1 MDQPR
6 YKDYYAILGVPRTA
20 DEKEIKSA
28 YRKLA
33 RKCHPDVNPNDR
45 ASEERFKQ
53 ISEAY
58 EVLSDP
64 HKRAQYDR
72 FGEQW
77 KQASQHPAGGPR
89 GGPFQTGGFEFDVGG
104 ANLNDLF
111 ESLFGGFRQ
120 KPTHRAPERGEDLEY
135 GIDLTLE
142 EAVHGATKVHQ
153 VTVEDT
159 CRECGGSG
167 MRRSSRGTYQMGQM
181 CPACAGAG
189 RSSRVQSVEV
199 KVPAGVQAGQ
209 RLRLVGQGGQGAGGR
224 RGDLYLLVRIKQHG
238 LYELQGADLVTDVG
252 IPYTV
257 AALGGEVSVRTLKG
271 ERTLSVPPGV
281 QSGQKIRVPGEG
293 LPASGKNK
301 AGDLYAR
308 IKVLVPKDP
317 SPREKELLR
326 ELAAIR
332 GETVRT

>member
-1 MDQPR
+1 MEQPR

-77 KQASQHPAGGPR
+77 KQASQQAAHGPD
-89 GGPFQTGGFEFDVGG
+89 PFATSADFDFGG
-104 ANLNDLF
+104 ASLNDLF
-111 ESLFGGFRQ
+111 ESLFGGFRAQ
-120 KPTHRAPERGEDLEY
+120 TTTRRAPDRGQDLEY

-142 EAVHGATKVHQ
+142 EAVYGTVKKHQ
-153 VTVEDT
+153 VTIEDV
-159 CRECGGSG
+159 CQECGGSG
-167 MRRSSRGTYQMGQM
+167 MRRSARGSYRIGQA
-181 CPACAGAG
+181 CPACGGMG
-189 RSSRVQSVEV
+189 RTSRIQTVEV
-199 KVPAGVQAGQ
+199 KVPAGVRAGQ
-209 RLRLVGQGGQGAGGR
+209 RLRLAGQGGAGPTGR
-224 RGDLYLLVRIKQHG
+224 RGDLYLLVRIKPHSQF
-238 LYELQGADLVTDVG
+238 ELQGRDLITEVG

-257 AALGGEVSVRTLKG
+257 AALGGEVSVKTLKG
-271 ERTLSVPPGV
+271 TRTLSVPPGV
-281 QSGQKIRVPGEG
+281 QSGQRIRVPGEG
-293 LPASGKNK
+293 LPAAGANK

-308 IKVLVPKDP
+308 VKVLVPKDP
-317 SPREKELLR
+317 SPREKVLLR
-326 ELAAIR
+326 ELASIR

>member
-1 MDQPR
+1 VEQPR

-20 DEKEIKSA
+20 DVKDIKSA

-33 RKCHPDVNPNDR
+33 RKYHPDVNPNDR

-58 EVLSDP
+58 EILSDP
-64 HKRAQYDR
+64 HKRAQYDQ

-77 KQASQHPAGGPR
+77 KQASQRPAGPDN
-89 GGPFQTGGFEFDVGG
+89 PFSAGNVEFDMGG
-104 ANLNDLF
+104 ASLNDLF

-120 KPTHRAPERGEDLEY
+120 KATRRAPERGQDLEY

-142 EAVHGATKVHQ
+142 EAVHGATKKQ
-153 VTVEDT
+153 PVTVEDV
-159 CRECGGSG
+159 CPQCGGSG
-167 MRRSSRGTYQMGQM
+167 MRRSSRGTYQMGQP
-181 CPACAGAG
+181 CPACGGMG
-189 RSSRVQSVEV
+189 RTTRVQTVEV
-199 KVPAGVQAGQ
+199 KVPPGVQAGQ
-209 RLRLVGQGGQGAGGR
+209 RLRLAGQGGMGAGGL
-224 RGDLYLLVRIKQHG
+224 RGDLYLLVRIKPHPQF
-238 LYELQGADLVTDVG
+238 ELQGSDIVTEVG

-257 AALGGEVSVRTLKG
+257 AALGGEVKVTTLKG
-271 ERTLSVPPGV
+271 TRTLSVPPGV
-281 QSGQKIRVPGEG
+281 QSGQRIRVPGEG
-293 LPASGKNK
+293 LPATGRRK

-308 IKVLVPKDP
+308 VKVLVPRDP

-326 ELAAIR
+326 QLAGIR